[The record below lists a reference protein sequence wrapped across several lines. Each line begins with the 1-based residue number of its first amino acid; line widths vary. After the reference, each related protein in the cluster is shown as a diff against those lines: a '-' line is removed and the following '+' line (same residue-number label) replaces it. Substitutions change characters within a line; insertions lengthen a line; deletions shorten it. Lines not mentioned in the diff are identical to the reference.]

1 MALTVL
7 PSAKG
12 ANSEPLGGGDIVG
25 AVPGKDRGQ
34 HVLEHGKYII
44 LRGES
49 HLHVELIELAGGAV
63 AARVLIPEAGGD
75 LEIAVKAGGHEKLFE
90 LLGRLGQGVELAG
103 VLSRRDQVVAR
114 TLGTGGRED
123 GRRDLQEA
131 VLGHG
136 LAQGRHDVA
145 AEDNILFDCG
155 IAQIKIAVLEALSLI
170 GLTAAVDFKGQLVIA
185 AAAENLDLLGHDLDI
200 AGGELGVLAVAL
212 THDTLHGDRGL
223 LVDALD
229 DAHHVLI
236 LDDHLGGA
244 VEVAHD
250 DEGEIIADLAHIL
263 HPADD
268 LDLLA
273 DVLNAQ
279 LAAGVG
285 TGLCHRLSIPFHV
298 MC

>member
-1 MALTVL
+1 M
-7 PSAKG
+7 
-12 ANSEPLGGGDIVG
+12 
-25 AVPGKDRGQ
+25 
-34 HVLEHGKYII
+34 
-44 LRGES
+44 
-49 HLHVELIELAGGAV
+49 
-63 AARVLIPEAGGD
+63 
-75 LEIAVKAGGHEKLFE
+75 
-90 LLGRLGQGVELAG
+90 
-103 VLSRRDQVVAR
+103 
-114 TLGTGGRED
+114 
-123 GRRDLQEA
+123 
-131 VLGHG
+131 LGHG
-136 LAQGRHDVA
+136 LAQGRHHVA
-145 AEDNILFDCG
+145 AEDDILFDG
-155 IAQIKIAVLEALSLI
+155 WIAQIQVAVFEALGLISLA
-170 GLTAAVDFKGQLVIA
+170 AAVDFKGQLVIA

-250 DEGEIIADLAHIL
+250 DEGEVIADLAHVL

-273 DVLNAQ
+273 DILNAQ

-285 TGLCHRLSIPFHV
+285 TGLCHDYQFLFMLCVRHV
-298 MC
+298 GA